1 MKISQKAQ
9 NPVPLI
15 AGEKRFNPYVLML
28 RYQNTV
34 RRKKKR
40 KKERKKTK

>member
-34 RRKKKR
+34 RRKKK
-40 KKERKKTK
+40 KKERKKEN